1 MLMDTLEDML
11 EKARG
16 NGNGSGFGRMAAS

>member
-11 EKARG
+11 EQAKG
-16 NGNGSGFGRMAAS
+16 NQSGFGRLAAN

>member
-11 EKARG
+11 EQSRG
-16 NGNGSGFGRMAAS
+16 NSSGFGRIAAS